1 MRGLTAGWAQPWRH
15 LTRGVSQQQQSGKG
29 SHPVRRLSGVS
40 TFRRHRAASF
50 AGNTV
55 SNSVPSLPRS
65 SAPPLRVVG
74 CPPFRHHKNLCPAP
88 VYPRFGW
95 CRAGS
100 GISPRMDQHAVNV
113 ECPKVA
119 NPNMSPNIVIGNPDE
134 LAKKK
139 AAIRAAGMSSLQV
152 IADFD
157 MTLTKYMVEGRR
169 GQSTHALL
177 SQGSSDYDR
186 KRQELFD
193 LYYPMEISPLI
204 PVDEKTE
211 LMETWWG
218 KSHALLVEGG
228 LNIENIRNSVERGTV
243 GFREGITEF
252 FEILD
257 GENVPLLIFSA
268 GLADIIEE
276 ILRQKLHR
284 VFPNIRVVSNR
295 MNFDKDG
302 NLIGFVGKTI
312 HVLNKNEHALEMAAP
327 LHDEEGHAVAS
338 NGNGASIVKGRK
350 NVLLLGDHIGDLG
363 MSDGVAYDNRIS
375 VGFLNEN
382 VENWLD
388 TYSKAFDIVVLVSSA
403 VSSKSQSLIKTSEPF
418 QYVKRLEFA
427 TLVVKIQSQLFR
439 DRCKRDER
447 WGFLDERLGLWKALN
462 QSGKSSKAQLE
473 LLLAY
478 MNLQAEVRHGM
489 CKR

>member
-1 MRGLTAGWAQPWRH
+1 MRGLAAGWAQPWRR
-15 LTRGVSQQQQSGKG
+15 LTRGVWQWEKG
-29 SHPVRRLSGVS
+29 VHRARRLSGVS
-40 TFRRHRAASF
+40 TFRLHRAAL
-50 AGNTV
+50 APYIM
-55 SNSVPSLPRS
+55 SNSSLSLPS
-65 SAPPLRVVG
+65 SAAPPLRLSG
-74 CPPFRHHKNLCPAP
+74 PSFRALQHKPFGPPIHS
-88 VYPRFGW
+88 RFGW
-95 CRAGS
+95 YRARS
-100 GISPRMDQHAVNV
+100 ITSSKMDQQTLNV
-113 ECPKVA
+113 K
-119 NPNMSPNIVIGNPDE
+119 SPNIANPSRISNIVVGNLDE

-177 SQGSSDYDR
+177 SQGSTDYDR

-193 LYYPMEISPLI
+193 IYYPMEISPNI
-204 PVDEKTE
+204 PVEEKTK

-218 KSHALLVEGG
+218 KSHGLLVEGG
-228 LNIENIRNSVERGTV
+228 LNIENIRQSVEKGTV
-243 GFREGITEF
+243 GFREGIADL

-257 GENVPLLIFSA
+257 GEGVPLLIFSA

-284 VFPNIRVVSNR
+284 TFPNIRVVSNR

-302 NLIGFVGKTI
+302 NLTGFIGKTI

-327 LHDEEGHAVAS
+327 LHDEEGHSVGS
-338 NGNGASIVKGRK
+338 NGNGSSFIKGRK
-350 NVLLLGDHIGDLG
+350 NVILLGDHLGDLG

-388 TYSKAFDIVVLVSSA
+388 TYRRAFDIVVLNDGTLDCV
-403 VSSKSQSLIKTSEPF
+403 VELI
-418 QYVKRLEFA
+418 Q
-427 TLVVKIQSQLFR
+427 
-439 DRCKRDER
+439 
-447 WGFLDERLGLWKALN
+447 
-462 QSGKSSKAQLE
+462 E
-473 LLLAY
+473 L
-478 MNLQAEVRHGM
+478 RS
-489 CKR
+489 

>member
-1 MRGLTAGWAQPWRH
+1 MRGLAAGWAQPWRR
-15 LTRGVSQQQQSGKG
+15 LTRGVSQQSGKEAQR
-29 SHPVRRLSGVS
+29 VRRLSGVS
-40 TFRRHRAASF
+40 TFRQHRTSSV
-50 AGNTV
+50 AGSTV
-55 SNSVPSLPRS
+55 SNSVPLLSRS

-74 CPPFRHHKNLCPAP
+74 CPPFRPLKHLGPAP
-88 VYPRFGW
+88 VYPRIGW

-100 GISPRMDQHAVNV
+100 GVSSRMDQHALNVKCPNVVN
-113 ECPKVA
+113 PK
-119 NPNMSPNIVIGNPDE
+119 MSPNIVIGNPDE

-193 LYYPMEISPLI
+193 FYYPMEISPLI
-204 PVDEKTE
+204 PVEEKTK

-228 LNIENIRNSVERGTV
+228 LNIENIRKSVHKGTV
-243 GFREGITEF
+243 GFREGITDF

-284 VFPNIRVVSNR
+284 AFPNIRVVSNR
-295 MNFDKDG
+295 MNFDTDG

-338 NGNGASIVKGRK
+338 NGNGASFVKGKK
-350 NVLLLGDHIGDLG
+350 NVLLLGDHLGDLG
-363 MSDGVAYDNRIS
+363 MSDGVVYDNRIS

-388 TYSKAFDIVVLVSSA
+388 TYRKAFDIVILNDGPLDYVVE
-403 VSSKSQSLIKTSEPF
+403 LIH
-418 QYVKRLEFA
+418 
-427 TLVVKIQSQLFR
+427 
-439 DRCKRDER
+439 
-447 WGFLDERLGLWKALN
+447 
-462 QSGKSSKAQLE
+462 E
-473 LLLAY
+473 L
-478 MNLQAEVRHGM
+478 RS
-489 CKR
+489 